1 MRSFPA
7 RQLWEGAKGGVFM
20 IAVVFMFKRVHFW
33 MLNARWHS
41 TMQSVLPALLALVLA
56 WGGEDFHPGFGL
68 LAVFGVFLG
77 HLAANL
83 LDDYF
88 DFYCQSPEARE
99 KLLNEGQLARGMK
112 CAYLTGGQTT
122 PARLFGVAAFLCLAL
137 LLIGAY
143 LVWQRGWPIALCAG
157 VGAVLLFFYSAPP
170 FRFSFHGLGEIVVG
184 VIFGPIV
191 MCGVAWSAAG
201 SLPSEVWILS
211 IPVGLLVMDILYVH
225 SILDMNPD
233 RQIHKNTLAI
243 LCGSPQKG
251 LVPLAVILLG
261 VYVSTIA
268 AILLGKIS
276 PLFAVVFL
284 SLPLAVALWRS
295 MTAYAFHPEKKV
307 VRRRWMG
314 PMEYWD
320 IFVEK
325 GLDWFLFRWF
335 LSRNL
340 ETAFCLLAIAAA
352 VCFKTGLCR

>member
-1 MRSFPA
+1 M
-7 RQLWEGAKGGVFM
+7 L
-20 IAVVFMFKRVHFW
+20 KRTCFW
-33 MLNARWHS
+33 LQNARWHS
-41 TMQSVLPALLALVLA
+41 TAQSVLPAVLALLLA
-56 WGGEDFHPGFGL
+56 WGGEDFRPLCGL

-99 KLLNEGQLARGMK
+99 KLLTEGKLARGMK

-122 PARLFGVAAFLCLAL
+122 PRRLFGVASLLCAVLIAVGVFL
-137 LLIGAY
+137 LLR
-143 LVWQRGWPIALCAG
+143 RGWPVALCAG
-157 VGAVLLFFYSAPP
+157 IGAVLLFFYSAPP

-201 SLPSEVWILS
+201 EIAPAVWILS
-211 IPVGLLVMDILYVH
+211 IPIGLLVTNILYVH

-233 RQIHKNTLAI
+233 RQIHKTTLAV
-243 LCGSPQKG
+243 LCGTPKKG
-251 LVPLAVILLG
+251 LIPLAIILMG
-261 VYVSTIA
+261 AYCA
-268 AILLGKIS
+268 AT
-276 PLFAVVFL
+276 A
-284 SLPLAVALWRS
+284 AVALGELPLVYAAVFLTIPLAAALWCS
-295 MTAYAFHPEKKV
+295 MVDYAFRPEKNV

-320 IFVEK
+320 LFVEK

-335 LSRNL
+335 LARNL

-352 VCFKTGLCR
+352 VCVKFGLG

>member
-1 MRSFPA
+1 
-7 RQLWEGAKGGVFM
+7 
-20 IAVVFMFKRVHFW
+20 MFKRIHFW
-33 MLNARWHS
+33 LQNARWHS
-41 TMQSVLPALLALVLA
+41 VMQSVLPAVLALVLA
-56 WGGEDFHPGFGL
+56 AGGKDYHLLYGV

-99 KLLNEGQLARGMK
+99 KLLTEGKLARGMK

-122 PARLFGVAAFLCLAL
+122 PRRLFGVSVFLCAVLV
-137 LLIGAY
+137 LIGAF
-143 LVWQRGWPIALCAG
+143 LFLRRGWPIALCAG

-170 FRFSFHGLGEIVVG
+170 LRFSFHGLGEIVVG

-201 SLPSEVWILS
+201 EIAPAVWILS
-211 IPVGLLVMDILYVH
+211 IPIGLLVTDILYVH

-233 RQIHKNTLAI
+233 RQIHKTTLAV
-243 LCGSPQKG
+243 LCGTPKKG
-251 LVPLAVILLG
+251 LIPLAVILLG
-261 VYVSTIA
+261 IYGSAAA
-268 AILLGKIS
+268 AIALGKLS
-276 PLFAVVFL
+276 PLYAAVFL
-284 SLPLAVALWRS
+284 TLPLAVVLWRS
-295 MTAYAFHPEKKV
+295 MVDYAFRPEKKV
-307 VRRRWMG
+307 VRRPWMG
-314 PMEYWD
+314 PMEFWD
-320 IFVEK
+320 LFVEK

-352 VCFKTGLCR
+352 VCVKCGLG